1 VVVKEMEMRSRSF
14 GHLLKSLCAVAA
26 IAGFG
31 WTAQPSLAREMLL
44 SEPVH
49 GVSFLPVYVA
59 KSQGYFKDEGIDLT
73 IQTMSGAA
81 FVNAVLTGQAFAFL
95 GSVDHDAF
103 AAAQG
108 KSMKAVSALVARAN
122 IYLLARTDL
131 MPVGNDLVGFLR
143 GKRIAGPT
151 YGRTPSNVLR
161 YLLAKW
167 GLAPGQDVTLIEVDS
182 PVIPATVAAKQ
193 ADVGVSAEP
202 FISIAYKQGIWGQ
215 PIYNAA
221 KEFGPFPDTA
231 VNVLG
236 DSIQKEPALV
246 KGLVKAVM
254 RGLIYTHT
262 HQAEMIS
269 FATKE
274 YPTASPDDLKA
285 SLDRAF
291 ADDIYSTDGF
301 IPPES
306 WTTSEAVV
314 RQAGI
319 LKQHVGYDE
328 VIDMRFVKEV
338 QKELAAK

>member
-1 VVVKEMEMRSRSF
+1 MRSRKL
-14 GHLLKSLCAVAA
+14 HRLLTSLCVLPA
-26 IAGFG
+26 IAAFG
-31 WTAQPSLAREMLL
+31 WTTQPTLARDMLM

-81 FVNAVLTGQAFAFL
+81 FVNAVLTGQAFAYL
-95 GSVDHDAF
+95 GSVDHNAF
-103 AAAQG
+103 AVAQG
-108 KSMKAVSALVARAN
+108 KVVKAVSGLVARAN

-131 MPVGNDLVGFLR
+131 MPVTGDLVSFLR
-143 GKRIAGPT
+143 GKRIAAPS
-151 YGRTPSNVLR
+151 YGRTPNNVLR

-167 GLAPGQDVTLIEVDS
+167 GLVPGKDVTLIEVDS
-182 PVIPATVAAKQ
+182 PVIPTTVAAKQ
-193 ADVGVSAEP
+193 ADVGVSDEP
-202 FISIAYKQGIWGQ
+202 FISIAYKQEIWGQ

-236 DSIQKEPALV
+236 NSIEKEPALV

-269 FATKE
+269 FAKKE
-274 YPTASPDDLKA
+274 FPTASEVNLKA

-291 ADDIYSTDGF
+291 ADDVYSTDGF
-301 IPPES
+301 IPPEA
-306 WTTSEAVV
+306 WTTGEAVV
-314 RQAGI
+314 RQGGM

-338 QKELAAK
+338 QKEVADK

>member
-1 VVVKEMEMRSRSF
+1 MRSRNL
-14 GHLLKSLCAVAA
+14 GQILDSLCVLLLIVAY
-26 IAGFG
+26 GL
-31 WTAQPSLAREMLL
+31 TAQPSLAREMLL

-59 KSQGYFKDEGIDLT
+59 NSQGYFKEEGIDLT

-95 GSVDHDAF
+95 GSVDHNAF
-103 AAAQG
+103 AVAQG
-108 KSMKAVSALVARAN
+108 KAVKAVSNLVGRAN

-131 MPVGNDLVGFLR
+131 MPVTGDLVSFLR
-143 GKRIAGPT
+143 GKRIAVQT
-151 YGRTPSNVLR
+151 YGRTPNNLLR

-167 GLAPGQDVTLIEVDS
+167 GLVPGKDVTLIEMDA
-182 PVIPATVAAKQ
+182 PVIPASIAAKQ

-221 KEFGPFPDTA
+221 RELGPFPDTA

-236 DSIQKEPALV
+236 DSIEKEPTLV

-262 HQAEMIS
+262 HQAEMMS
-269 FATKE
+269 FAKKE
-274 YPTASPDDLKA
+274 YPTASDVDLKA

-291 ADDIYSTDGF
+291 ADEVYSTDGF
-301 IPPES
+301 IPPEA
-306 WTTSEAVV
+306 WTTGEAVV
-314 RQAGI
+314 RQAGV
-319 LKQHVGYDE
+319 LKQDVGYDE
-328 VIDMRFVKEV
+328 VIDMRFVNEV
-338 QKELAAK
+338 KKELLDK